1 MTAIEI
7 KAAVARAMARKMATQ
22 VTKTPSKAAP
32 VVIQMVQAV
41 GGTSSPVMSKTDVLE
56 ALGRVHGVTAAPGLK
71 GIEDGTRV
79 HIHYKS
85 FGTPTPQAIKCATRA
100 EELGLPRDRYTGRV
114 HRVWKSKD
122 GEQLVTLLVELE
134 RDHMYRTLNLD
145 RGEVYRFVVLGE

>member
-7 KAAVARAMARKMATQ
+7 NAAVARAMARKKATQ
-22 VTKTPSKAAP
+22 VTETTSKVAP
-32 VVIQMVQAV
+32 VVTQTVQAV
-41 GGTSSPVMSKTDVLE
+41 GGVSSPAMSKQDVLE
-56 ALGRVHGVTAAPGLK
+56 ALGRVHGVTAAPWPQ

-85 FGTPTPQAIKCATRA
+85 FGTPTSQAIKCATRA

-114 HRVWKSKD
+114 HRVWTSKD
-122 GEQLVTLLVELE
+122 GDQLITLWVELE

>member
-7 KAAVARAMARKMATQ
+7 NAAVARAMARKNATQ
-22 VTKTPSKAAP
+22 VVKMPSKAAP
-32 VVIQMVQAV
+32 VVTQTVQAI
-41 GGTSSPVMSKTDVLE
+41 GGTSSPVLSKTDVLE
-56 ALGRVHGVTAAPGLK
+56 ALGRVHGATVAPGSK

-79 HIHYKS
+79 HVHYKS
-85 FGTPTPQAIKCATRA
+85 FGTPTSQAIKCATRA

-114 HRVWKSKD
+114 HRVWTSKD
-122 GEQLVTLLVELE
+122 GDQLITLLVELE